1 MEASMMACGSK
12 EKEWGLDHS
21 TMLTVMSFK
30 EIGGMIK
37 CTERFFNPTLF
48 SVSILSE
55 MILLWH
61 SIHCACFLGNCMFAD
76 IHIWDTW
83 KSISNFKPLF

>member
-12 EKEWGLDHS
+12 EREWGLGHS

-37 CTERFFNPTLF
+37 CMERFFHPTLF
-48 SVSILSE
+48 SVSIFLELIYYGIIFFVHVS
-55 MILLWH
+55 WVT
-61 SIHCACFLGNCMFAD
+61 ACLQTSNV
-76 IHIWDTW
+76 WDNM
-83 KSISNFKPLF
+83 KKHF